1 MLVIWTSGM
10 VTPVLRRDALEAD
23 DSAFLA
29 TVLQAGLMLFA
40 CGLIGGSELGEWFH
54 RRERGRR
61 AVEQTDQR
69 GRGDHA

>member
-1 MLVIWTSGM
+1 MLVIWVGGM

-29 TVLQAGLMLFA
+29 TLLQAGSMLFA

-54 RRERGRR
+54 RRDMGRQ
-61 AVEQTDQR
+61 AVEQADRR